1 MGAPTVVLSKKACDI
16 LWCFWKYAAPEPDKD
31 DITVIGRWTLVGWAG
46 TSVVASVLARPS
58 LAQNA
63 RADTLHLVPS
73 TSPVSLDLVF
83 STALVAVQHG
93 YYVFDTLYG
102 VNGLFPQ
109 TAHRADL
116 KGVLGGS
123 VRYPWNAAN
132 PTEDA
137 TDGHGSSITRLDAL
151 NGACITADQSHCS
164 NRGSQPGVSR
174 PPPSTKR
181 RSQAAARPPSSGCQ
195 RDNRAASASAP

>member
-31 DITVIGRWTLVGWAG
+31 DITAIGRWTLVGWAG
-46 TSVVASVLARPS
+46 TSIVASVLARPS

-73 TSPVSLDLVF
+73 TSPVSLDPVF

-102 VNGLFPQ
+102 VNGLFS
-109 TAHRADL
+109 ADSPSCRSQGCARRL
-116 KGVLGGS
+116 RPLS
-123 VRYPWNAAN
+123 LERAAN

-137 TDGHGSSITRLDAL
+137 ADGHGSSITRLGAL
-151 NGACITADQSHCS
+151 NGACITADQSH
-164 NRGSQPGVSR
+164 
-174 PPPSTKR
+174 
-181 RSQAAARPPSSGCQ
+181 
-195 RDNRAASASAP
+195 